1 MVMVGSQEVV
11 ILLGQGKER
20 GKDTDWIETWTRVYG
35 LGLQISLTKYFF
47 VFLH

>member
-20 GKDTDWIETWTRVYG
+20 RKDADWIETWTRVLG
-35 LGLQISLTKYFF
+35 VGLQIL
-47 VFLH
+47 